1 LNYLLLRIEKNLILM
16 ELTTPIV
23 ETIQRRYSCRT
34 YSSQQINESIK
45 NQLTHF
51 FRKKRTSPF
60 SGNTRFELLESIEID
75 KSEWKKLGTYG
86 FIKGP
91 QSFIVGIT
99 TSSENDLENFGYIFE
114 EIILYATQLGLGTC
128 MLGGTFKRSAF
139 ASQVKPPLSTDER
152 IPAISPI
159 GYPESKESLRS
170 KIIKFAAQSKK
181 RHKWASIFFHGDVK
195 KPLPRKVAGEYE
207 IPLKMVQLAPSA
219 SNAQPWRIVKET
231 NGNNFHFYIQRR
243 RRITLRLPSW
253 PDFPRID
260 IGIALCHFDL
270 TVRGLSLKGQWVFE
284 KPNILTPNSF
294 NYVASWI
301 GGLN

>member
-1 LNYLLLRIEKNLILM
+1 M
-16 ELTTPIV
+16 ELSTSIV
-23 ETIQRRYSCRT
+23 ETIQKRVSCRT
-34 YSSQQINESIK
+34 YSSQQMNESIK

-60 SGNTRFELLESIEID
+60 SGDTRFELLESIDID

-86 FIKGP
+86 FIKGA
-91 QSFIVGIT
+91 QSFIVGVT
-99 TSSENDLENFGYIFE
+99 TSSKYDLENFGYIFE

-128 MLGGTFKRSAF
+128 WLGGTFKRSSF
-139 ASQVKPPLSTDER
+139 AAQVKPPLSRDEN
-152 IPAISPI
+152 IPAVSPI
-159 GYPESKESLRS
+159 GYPESYRTLRD
-170 KIIKFAAQSKK
+170 KIIKFIAHSKK
-181 RHKWASIFFHGDVK
+181 RRNWSSIFFDGDFK
-195 KPLPRKVAGEYE
+195 KSLPRKVAREYE

-219 SNAQPWRIVKET
+219 TNAQPWRIVKET
-231 NGNNFHFYIQRR
+231 NSLNFHFYIQRG

-260 IGIALCHFDL
+260 IGIAVCHFDL
-270 TVRGLSLKGQWVFE
+270 TVREMSLKGQWIFE

-301 GGLN
+301 GELN